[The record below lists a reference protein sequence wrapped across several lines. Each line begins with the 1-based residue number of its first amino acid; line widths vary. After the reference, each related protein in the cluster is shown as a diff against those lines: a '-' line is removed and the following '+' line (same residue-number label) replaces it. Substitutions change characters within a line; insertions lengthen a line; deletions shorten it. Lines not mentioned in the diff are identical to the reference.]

1 MNGSPSQSPTIS
13 SQLSHVDCGG
23 CGKMLPLRASDGVE
37 TDAIW
42 LCCECRIPYVACCV
56 EDLLE
61 INAASVRLDE
71 RYFDVSDQAP
81 ISLAERREVALI
93 LNRVPKPVASNR
105 RRSQRIAQSIA
116 VPAVDLGQGF
126 SPEGDAYQIMV
137 ANLSKEGIGIVHDG
151 PIHAEFLAVELT
163 PSDSD
168 EAPLQVIVHLVQ
180 QRQLDPIYY
189 VIGGE
194 FMFRLGI

>member
-1 MNGSPSQSPTIS
+1 MNGLPSQSPTIS
-13 SQLSHVDCGG
+13 SQLPNIDCGG
-23 CGKMLPLRASDGVE
+23 CGTTLPLRSSDGVE

-61 INAASVRLDE
+61 INATSIRLDE

-93 LNRVPKPVASNR
+93 LNRVPKPAASNR
-105 RRSQRIAQSIA
+105 RRSKRIMQSIA
-116 VPAVDLGQGF
+116 VPAVDLGEGF
-126 SPEGDAYQIMV
+126 APEGDAYQVMV

-151 PIHAEFLAVELT
+151 PIDTEFLAVELT
-163 PSDSD
+163 PLK
-168 EAPLQVIVHLVQ
+168 EAPLQVIVHLVR